1 MDPWQQYFSKLFPKF
16 LLASEKLEIT
26 RSKRNFSKTSYR
38 CTKRDKEIDKLLA
51 QGHIEKLQ
59 DFSDRFFVCPV
70 VITVNKDGCVSENSA
85 GISRT

>member
-16 LLASEKLEIT
+16 LLESEKLEIT
-26 RSKRNFSKTSYR
+26 RSKRNFSKTSNR

-59 DFSDRFFVCPV
+59 EISDRFLFVQLLLPS
-70 VITVNKDGCVSENSA
+70 T
-85 GISRT
+85 RTGP